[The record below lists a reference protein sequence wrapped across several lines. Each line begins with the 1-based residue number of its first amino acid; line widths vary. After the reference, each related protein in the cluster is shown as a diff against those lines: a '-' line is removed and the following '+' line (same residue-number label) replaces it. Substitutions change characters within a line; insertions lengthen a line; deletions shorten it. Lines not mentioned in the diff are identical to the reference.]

1 MKYKTASYLRASGS
15 LLGLAGPGRPGAWE
29 RDCRNGS
36 PAAGSEAIEM
46 RAGPVGR
53 LAGEVGQAEG
63 APRAQAKARQEAAR
77 KLAERTPAT
86 ARCFLSRRNRQ
97 NVLIFERCGFA
108 AKKAK
113 KSKLKFETN
122 AAAKPR
128 RRRRARAAARVLF

>member
-1 MKYKTASYLRASGS
+1 MQYKTPSYVRASGS
-15 LLGLAGPGRPGAWE
+15 LVGLAGPGRPGAWE

-36 PAAGSEAIEM
+36 PAAGSEAMEM

-77 KLAERTPAT
+77 KLAGLE
-86 ARCFLSRRNRQ
+86 
-97 NVLIFERCGFA
+97 
-108 AKKAK
+108 
-113 KSKLKFETN
+113 FETN

-128 RRRRARAAARVLF
+128 RRRRAPRSGTCSVLWARWRIFEKRVSEHVCIF

>member
-1 MKYKTASYLRASGS
+1 MKYKTASYLRTSGS
-15 LLGLAGPGRPGAWE
+15 LLALAGPGRPGAWE

-77 KLAERTPAT
+77 KLPVCAHEQASWNQPDAS
-86 ARCFLSRRNRQ
+86 CEHLGS
-97 NVLIFERCGFA
+97 
-108 AKKAK
+108 
-113 KSKLKFETN
+113 S
-122 AAAKPR
+122 
-128 RRRRARAAARVLF
+128 